1 MQERLSLIRAAL
13 EEHLSAINEN
23 SNEIQALFDYLQEM
37 DSKIDSLHSRL
48 DSMQIDSQSKT
59 HEVKPLNEAER
70 QVFVVLYTAESFL
83 GYTEISARCGLS
95 ASCVQEHL
103 RSLTA
108 KGIPLTRTLS
118 DKQILVQIDV
128 KFKERQAKENVVNL
142 SLDTFF

>member
-1 MQERLSLIRAAL
+1 MQQKLSLIRAAL

-23 SNEIQALFDYLQEM
+23 SNEIQALFDYLQDM
-37 DSKIDSLHSRL
+37 DAKIDGLNSRL
-48 DSMQIDSQSKT
+48 DSMQMDSLDQSIDVQ
-59 HEVKPLNEAER
+59 PLNDAER
-70 QVFVVLYTAESFL
+70 QVFVVLYTAEGFL
-83 GYTEISARCGLS
+83 GYSEISARCGLP

-103 RSLTA
+103 RALTL